1 MNYTRSISIFFF
13 RVIPK
18 SLISRIFGCIARIT
32 LPNFLMNAFIRWY
45 SGKYGVKE
53 EYITPTGGF
62 KTIDQFFT
70 RRLRDGVLSTDRS
83 VNCAVSPVDAR
94 IDQFGDI
101 HDTTMIQA
109 KGMEY
114 SLRYLVPS
122 ETYRKFLWGKF
133 MTLYL
138 SPGDYHRIH
147 SPVDGTVMGYFNI
160 PGKLFTVQDW
170 MSRGLPN
177 LFAKN
182 ERLISY
188 IESPIGIVAVCKIGA
203 LNVGRITLS
212 YCTIR
217 TNRTF
222 RRRRE
227 FFFSPEDRVPVRA
240 GDELGVFHLGS
251 TIILLFQ
258 RGMITFDTFK
268 PGERIRIGNR
278 IGVLNN

>member
-101 HDTTMIQA
+101 HDTT
-109 KGMEY
+109 
-114 SLRYLVPS
+114 
-122 ETYRKFLWGKF
+122 
-133 MTLYL
+133 
-138 SPGDYHRIH
+138 
-147 SPVDGTVMGYFNI
+147 
-160 PGKLFTVQDW
+160 
-170 MSRGLPN
+170 
-177 LFAKN
+177 
-182 ERLISY
+182 
-188 IESPIGIVAVCKIGA
+188 
-203 LNVGRITLS
+203 
-212 YCTIR
+212 
-217 TNRTF
+217 
-222 RRRRE
+222 
-227 FFFSPEDRVPVRA
+227 
-240 GDELGVFHLGS
+240 
-251 TIILLFQ
+251 
-258 RGMITFDTFK
+258 
-268 PGERIRIGNR
+268 
-278 IGVLNN
+278 